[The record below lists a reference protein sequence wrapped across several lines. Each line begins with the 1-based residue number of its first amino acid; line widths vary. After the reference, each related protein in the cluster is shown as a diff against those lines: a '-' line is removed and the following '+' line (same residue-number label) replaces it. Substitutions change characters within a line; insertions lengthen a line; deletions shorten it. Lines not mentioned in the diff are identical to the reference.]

1 MLGLQFINPGVQIG
15 VPQCAKRREQ
25 VHVLIFM
32 VQGGGHVKV
41 PQDGLGCFLSLIV
54 RTPVGKVGTQAHR
67 QGGKSANFVVAG
79 LQQFDRIVDAGGD
92 GLKLGAHVA
101 LIARLRHIWMSTMN
115 YSFRSIGKMGRL
127 P

>member
-1 MLGLQFINPGVQIG
+1 MTDVVIVS
-15 VPQCAKRREQ
+15 A
-25 VHVLIFM
+25 
-32 VQGGGHVKV
+32 
-41 PQDGLGCFLSLIV
+41 V

-67 QGGKSANFVVAG
+67 QAGKSANLVVAG

-92 GLKLGAHVA
+92 GLKRETHVA